1 MSTWPDIGE
10 TRQYIGEVND
20 DQMPVL
26 QVILDAS
33 VAYIGWR
40 CDTNI
45 VEDDDYTDIVPENV
59 RLATLM
65 LVSREFRRRLSPE
78 GVAGFGDFGAVRI
91 SRIDP
96 DIELM
101 ITPQRSWGFA

>member
-26 QVILDAS
+26 QVCLDAS

-40 CDTNI
+40 CDDNI
-45 VEDDDYTDIVPENV
+45 IEDDDYVDIVPENV